1 MIGLKSRFQTTSLTF
16 SYHID
21 FVCRN
26 PLNFN
31 FRNPGIMLCICNF
44 VVSLDDLVN
53 NRRVQLR
60 RTFRRSGIHTH
71 HLALYQFIYNL
82 IQTVQLIH
90 IQRPLSPPPL
100 SNTTTR
106 PVGLYR
112 LLHHQQQRQAAG
124 LVTMHMHNI
133 CSHCTGHKR
142 IQSTTPPPDW
152 RFLQRHQNSAAIH
165 RFNGVAP
172 PNALVA
178 SPHGNVD
185 CARNDPAPPPWGR
198 SSTMHQT

>member
-1 MIGLKSRFQTTSLTF
+1 MRTYTLKHRRFDVYNLNIQASSRSSVIGLKSRFQTTSLTF

-90 IQRPLSPPPL
+90 IQRPLSPTP
-100 SNTTTR
+100 SFK
-106 PVGLYR
+106 
-112 LLHHQQQRQAAG
+112 
-124 LVTMHMHNI
+124 HN
-133 CSHCTGHKR
+133 
-142 IQSTTPPPDW
+142 
-152 RFLQRHQNSAAIH
+152 
-165 RFNGVAP
+165 
-172 PNALVA
+172 
-178 SPHGNVD
+178 
-185 CARNDPAPPPWGR
+185 
-198 SSTMHQT
+198 